1 MTKHKDLFQV
11 NILNTLVQLSGG
23 NAACAA
29 ADPNAAGESVFLPAE
44 QLSASGSAS
53 IIQMVCGGEKSRS
66 LRCPARIPDRS
77 SGEVFPDCR
86 RTAAE
91 CGLKS
96 PR

>member
-53 IIQMVCGGEKSRS
+53 IIQMVCGGEKVPVIALSGTNPGQVVRGSFFRIAGGLRRS
-66 LRCPARIPDRS
+66 AD
-77 SGEVFPDCR
+77 
-86 RTAAE
+86 
-91 CGLKS
+91 
-96 PR
+96 